1 MNVWREPCALGV
13 SYVKVQVDV
22 PEELDD
28 AGIETF
34 LRELRR
40 VFSAAYV
47 HLAPRQPSRVV

>member
-1 MNVWREPCALGV
+1 M

-34 LRELRR
+34 VHELRR
-40 VFSAAYV
+40 VFIKAYV
-47 HLAPRQPSRVV
+47 HLAPMCQPSRVV